1 MGVASGIPGSNRQ
14 ANRVVPGERGNTSD
28 CLGMADDSR
37 RSSASGHQPPPPGAL
52 LAPFVPALTSSRG
65 AIIVS
70 HPEARPPN
78 KSSRA
83 TPERKP
89 EDTVLGPHK
98 GVYCRNPRAPPR
110 WNDALRDYPVGTRTT
125 RGREPVQKDK
135 PRALT
140 LNSPQLHNIDHLPSP
155 RPRLP
160 SPSPTPTSLSWV
172 VLPARWV
179 LKLGNGLSGGK
190 TASHQVRGTPMVCG
204 LPTGR
209 LGGSARTLADV
220 HPRCREPGRNAG
232 VGGTYP
238 FPAAWG
244 RRLDVLSDPARLVNC
259 PHTSVRKP
267 HRRVLVFW
275 LGHTLCEMDRPA
287 ETASPLP
294 GGSAR

>member
-1 MGVASGIPGSNRQ
+1 
-14 ANRVVPGERGNTSD
+14 
-28 CLGMADDSR
+28 MADDSR
-37 RSSASGHQPPPPGAL
+37 RRSASGHQPPPPGAL
-52 LAPFVPALTSSRG
+52 FAPFVPALTSSRG

-70 HPEARPPN
+70 HPEARLPN

-98 GVYCRNPRAPPR
+98 GGLLSKSQSTAPLERCPQG
-110 WNDALRDYPVGTRTT
+110 LPSRDSDHPWKGTCPKKQTPGTNVEQPTAAEHRSSAVTPA
-125 RGREPVQKDK
+125 EIAIFIP
-135 PRALT
+135 
-140 LNSPQLHNIDHLPSP
+140 NSHLP
-155 RPRLP
+155 L
-160 SPSPTPTSLSWV
+160 
-172 VLPARWV
+172 
-179 LKLGNGLSGGK
+179 LGCFAGKVGSETWNGLSGGK

-204 LPTGR
+204 LLCTHRPA
-209 LGGSARTLADV
+209 GGSARTLADV

-244 RRLDVLSDPARLVNC
+244 RRLDVSSDPARLVNC

-267 HRRVLVFW
+267 HRRVLVFLVGTSLSPW
-275 LGHTLCEMDRPA
+275 GWPACEMDHPA
-287 ETASPLP
+287 ETASLLP